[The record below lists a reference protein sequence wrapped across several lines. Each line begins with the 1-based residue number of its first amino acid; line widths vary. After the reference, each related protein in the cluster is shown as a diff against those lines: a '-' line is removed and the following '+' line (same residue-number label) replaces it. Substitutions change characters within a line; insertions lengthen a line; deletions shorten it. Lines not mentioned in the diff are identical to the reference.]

1 MQTMS
6 SKECSYVMILKSI
19 RTIAV
24 VVLAMVGVNAY
35 SQDLLASQAP
45 VDKKMKA
52 IDSVALQRQIQK
64 EKMEYPGFAL
74 YPSWITDH
82 VHVYNDV
89 TLPDSFTI
97 DLKGFCM
104 PTTNNKVTSR

>member
-1 MQTMS
+1 
-6 SKECSYVMILKSI
+6 MILKSI

-64 EKMEYPGFAL
+64 EKMEYQLF
-74 YPSWITDH
+74 IQ
-82 VHVYNDV
+82 VYFVIYIYMAFIN
-89 TLPDSFTI
+89 L
-97 DLKGFCM
+97 
-104 PTTNNKVTSR
+104 